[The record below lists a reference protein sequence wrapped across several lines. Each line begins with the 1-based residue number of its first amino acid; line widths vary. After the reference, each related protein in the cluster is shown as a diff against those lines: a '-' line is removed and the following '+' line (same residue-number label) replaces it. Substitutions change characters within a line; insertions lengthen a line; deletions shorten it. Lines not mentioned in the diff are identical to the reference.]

1 MPEPIDR
8 DSLQAWLTDRPLEYA
23 CLLAARA
30 ALRLTPLLGEAL
42 LRDSDDRRST
52 ILLPSLRALANASYA
67 ASSPER
73 PGEVVKNFNAVCGHL
88 PDRIEKLS
96 RDTEF
101 NIRDYR
107 DTGVDLIDPTTIYEL
122 EQDSR
127 DLSVV
132 SCVALA
138 VSRANEAVSYR
149 IDQTKNLASNAVVI
163 SATISTISAC
173 ESALHCFRPRP
184 IQMSDIENLLEKAV
198 RIDTKTK
205 EYDELMLATGQDIE
219 LLKSAESN
227 STNVSGIVSSVSGN
241 GLWLDD
247 IPDWVSERWRNLR
260 NSIPDNEG
268 WQVWIDWYEACL
280 AGAPAEKTLEHVL
293 PTIPSEIWNSDV
305 SEINERI
312 KKSIQSQSNPV
323 SAVLTLGLEELES
336 TSDQI
341 DLTIYKERI
350 MGSISRDPRQ
360 AIGAT
365 KDMLE
370 STMKTILHR
379 RGKEVSENIKF
390 PKLIDECWT
399 ELKLRSDHEPPTKS
413 ERLLGKIANNAK
425 QIILSANEL
434 RNHAGT
440 GHGRRSGE
448 DPPITSE
455 DASMV
460 AAMGFFLVAWLLR
473 IEIKQSPD

>member
-73 PGEVVKNFNAVCGHL
+73 AGEVVKNFSAVCGHL

-107 DTGVDLIDPTTIYEL
+107 DIGVDLIDPTTIYEL

-149 IDQTKNLASNAVVI
+149 IDQTKNLASSAVVI

-173 ESALHCFRPRP
+173 ESALHCFRSR
-184 IQMSDIENLLEKAV
+184 
-198 RIDTKTK
+198 

-247 IPDWVSERWRNLR
+247 IPEWVSERWRDLR

-268 WQVWIDWYEACL
+268 WRVWIDWYEACL
-280 AGAPAEKTLEHVL
+280 TGSPTEKTLEHVL

-312 KKSIQSQSNPV
+312 RKSIQSQSNPV

-336 TSDQI
+336 ISDQI
-341 DLTIYKERI
+341 DLTSYKERI
-350 MGSISRDPRQ
+350 MGSISKDPRQ

-365 KDMLE
+365 KEMLE
-370 STMKTILHR
+370 STMKTILDR
-379 RGKEVSENIKF
+379 REKQVRRNIHFPQLTEQCWSELNLSGNCMPSTKTEELLRNIA
-390 PKLIDECWT
+390 D
-399 ELKLRSDHEPPTKS
+399 
-413 ERLLGKIANNAK
+413 NAK
-425 QIILSANEL
+425 QIILSANQL

-440 GHGRRSGE
+440 GHGHVEGHE
-448 DPPITSE
+448 PPITSE

-460 AAMGFFLVAWLLR
+460 ASMGFFLVAWLQRLA
-473 IEIKQSPD
+473 IKQTSD

>member
-42 LRDSDDRRST
+42 LRDSDDDRRST
-52 ILLPSLRALANASYA
+52 ILLPGLRVLASASFV
-67 ASSPER
+67 ASTPDR
-73 PGEVVKNFNAVCGHL
+73 AGELVKNVDSACRDLTDKIH
-88 PDRIEKLS
+88 KLS
-96 RDTEF
+96 YYTQLDILEYGDMPDEISLER
-101 NIRDYR
+101 RH
-107 DTGVDLIDPTTIYEL
+107 EL
-122 EQDSR
+122 EQFSAS
-127 DLSVV
+127 LPVIMSVIEAA
-132 SCVALA
+132 SCANKATLYRVDQAKHLA
-138 VSRANEAVSYR
+138 SCEAV
-149 IDQTKNLASNAVVI
+149 I
-163 SATISTISAC
+163 SSTLSTISAC
-173 ESALHCFRPRP
+173 RSAPYSHHTRANSTES
-184 IQMSDIENLLEKAV
+184 
-198 RIDTKTK
+198 
-205 EYDELMLATGQDIE
+205 DELMLAIGQDIE

-227 STNVSGIVSSVSGN
+227 SANVSDIVACVSGKS
-241 GLWLDD
+241 LWLDD
-247 IPDWVSERWRNLR
+247 VPVWVSERWRNLT
-260 NSIPDNEG
+260 NSIPDKEG

-280 AGAPAEKTLEHVL
+280 AGASAEKTLEHVL
-293 PTIPSEIWNSDV
+293 PTIPSEIWNSNV

-312 KKSIQSQSNPV
+312 EKSIQSQSNPV
-323 SAVLTLGLEELES
+323 SAVHTLGLEELES
-336 TSDQI
+336 ISDQI
-341 DLTIYKERI
+341 DLTSYKERI

-379 RGKEVSENIKF
+379 RGKEVGENIKF
-390 PKLIDECWT
+390 PKLIEECWT

-434 RNHAGT
+434 RNYAGT

-460 AAMGFFLVAWLLR
+460 ASMGFFLVAWLLR
-473 IEIKQSPD
+473 LEIKQSPD

>member
-52 ILLPSLRALANASYA
+52 ILLPSLRALANASFV
-67 ASSPER
+67 AS
-73 PGEVVKNFNAVCGHL
+73 L
-88 PDRIEKLS
+88 PDRAGEEARNVGSLCRDLTDRIENLNLE
-96 RDTEF
+96 TQLIA
-101 NIRDYR
+101 NDYR
-107 DTGVDLIDPTTIYEL
+107 EIADEIDPTIIPEL
-122 EQDSR
+122 DQDHGG
-127 DLSVV
+127 LSVV
-132 SCVALA
+132 QYVIVAASC
-138 VSRANEAVSYR
+138 ANEATSNR
-149 IDQTKNLASNAVVI
+149 IDQAKNPASNAVVL
-163 SATISTISAC
+163 SATISTFSAC
-173 ESALHCFRPRP
+173 ESALYCFHPRP
-184 IQMSDIENLLEKAV
+184 ISMSDIGNFFENAV
-198 RIDTKTK
+198 RIDTNTT
-205 EYDELMLATGQDIE
+205 EYDDLMLATGQDIE
-219 LLKSAESN
+219 LLNSAESN
-227 STNVSGIVSSVSGN
+227 STNVSGIVSSVSAN

-268 WQVWIDWYEACL
+268 WQVWIDWYQACL
-280 AGAPAEKTLEHVL
+280 AGSPAEKTLEHVL
-293 PTIPSEIWNSDV
+293 PTIPSEIWKSDV

-336 TSDQI
+336 ISVQI
-341 DLTIYKERI
+341 DLTSYKERI
-350 MGSISRDPRQ
+350 MGSILRDPRQ

-390 PKLIDECWT
+390 PKLIEECWT

-440 GHGRRSGE
+440 GHGQAEGHE
-448 DPPITSE
+448 PPITSE

-460 AAMGFFLVAWLLR
+460 VSMGFFLVAWLLR

>member
-42 LRDSDDRRST
+42 LSDSDDRRST
-52 ILLPSLRALANASYA
+52 ILLPSLRALANVSFA
-67 ASSPER
+67 ASSPKQAAEIA
-73 PGEVVKNFNAVCGHL
+73 ETVHSVCQS
-88 PDRIEKLS
+88 LS
-96 RDTEF
+96 KKISDLQDCAQLSIVEYQDIDDLVDPRD
-101 NIRDYR
+101 IL
-107 DTGVDLIDPTTIYEL
+107 DLR
-122 EQDSR
+122 QDSAG
-127 DLSVV
+127 LSVV
-132 SCVALA
+132 MKVIDAASY
-138 VSRANEAVSYR
+138 ANQASLSR
-149 IDQTKNLASNAVVI
+149 IDRTRNIASNKAVI
-163 SATISTISAC
+163 SAALSTVDAC
-173 ESALHCFRPRP
+173 DNALFHFGPSLGYVDDITETNDDESVDA
-184 IQMSDIENLLEKAV
+184 
-198 RIDTKTK
+198 DTTST

-219 LLKSAESN
+219 LLKSTESK
-227 STNVSGIVSSVSGN
+227 STNISDIVASVSGN

-247 IPDWVSERWRNLR
+247 IPVWVSERWRDLK
-260 NSIPDNEG
+260 NSVPNNES
-268 WQVWIDWYEACL
+268 WQVWIDWYQACL
-280 AGAPAEKTLEHVL
+280 AGSPAEKTLEYVL
-293 PTIPSEIWNSDV
+293 PTMPTAVWKSDV
-305 SEINERI
+305 SEINKRI
-312 KKSIQSQSNPV
+312 MESVQSQSDPESV
-323 SAVLTLGLEELES
+323 VLSLGLEEFES
-336 TSDQI
+336 INDQI
-341 DLTIYKERI
+341 DLTNYKERI

-379 RGKEVSENIKF
+379 RGKEVSENIRF

-440 GHGRRSGE
+440 GHGRRDGE